1 MAFLI
6 SIIPSQQHE
15 ICENFN
21 EFLPAAEKL
30 WYQSITGKSSMSPIM
45 MELWSCDRNDGNS
58 SCHLSFIFGLN
69 MPAQRDGWQQ
79 WEGWWW
85 RVDGEIGWWQRA
97 ERAEPQ
103 PDPPWPVRGPTL
115 IQQLSVGPPGQTRAP
130 TDIQRRWRSIAGLA
144 FLSCH
149 HHLWWTLPC
158 PGDVAPK
165 NPPQALS
172 ASQQRERQQSNLDA
186 LEKAKAPIMAGPVPL
201 KAAPVPKVAGKR
213 FVVEEKAPPPP
224 PIAWPCSGE
233 EECSTGSQRFAWL
246 GRSDLI
252 HF

>member
-6 SIIPSQQHE
+6 SIIPPQQHE
-15 ICENFN
+15 ICENFI

-30 WYQSITGKSSMSPIM
+30 WYQSVTGKTSMSPIM

-115 IQQLSVGPPGQTRAP
+115 IQQLSVGPPGQTRALCHRHP
-130 TDIQRRWRSIAGLA
+130 ALVTQPRRIGIP
-144 FLSCH
+144 F
-149 HHLWWTLPC
+149 
-158 PGDVAPK
+158 
-165 NPPQALS
+165 
-172 ASQQRERQQSNLDA
+172 
-186 LEKAKAPIMAGPVPL
+186 M
-201 KAAPVPKVAGKR
+201 
-213 FVVEEKAPPPP
+213 PPPP
-224 PIAWPCSGE
+224 MMNPTMPRRCCTKKPTTSFVSFTATGTTAIEFRCFGE
-233 EECSTGSQRFAWL
+233 SKSTDHGWASTTE
-246 GRSDLI
+246 GRSGTKSCW
-252 HF
+252 